1 MFRTN
6 WKKWS
11 LVAAL
16 SAALL
21 PVATF
26 AKTHGA
32 TAPAKQPVVTKTSTA
47 DSTTHKKKL
56 AHHTAPA
63 KKLVHKATPSKKLT
77 SNLPASKKLA
87 SISTAPKKLTSK
99 HIVTKKL
106 TTKKVAPKKLTT
118 KTAHQPTKTL
128 THKKIALSAKGKTVK
143 A

>member
-26 AKTHGA
+26 AKTHRA
-32 TAPAKQPVVTKTSTA
+32 PAPAKQPVVTKTSTA
-47 DSTTHKKKL
+47 ASTTDKKKL

-63 KKLVHKATPSKKLT
+63 KKLVHKSTPSKKLT
-77 SNLPASKKLA
+77 SK
-87 SISTAPKKLTSK
+87 STAPKKFASK
-99 HIVTKKL
+99 HVVTKRL
-106 TTKKVAPKKLTT
+106 TTKNVAPKKLTA